1 VILRAFVVTLVGTGA
16 ALWFA
21 LAALDH
27 ARGPGAPFAG
37 CLIGLVA
44 AAVAGPF
51 LFDERGVRPAAVRA
65 LLLGVGAAA
74 LCGVLA
80 LLREGPFWAAATCG
94 LFCGL
99 FAFALATVADLL
111 GGDLWR
117 PLLALLGVALVATLF
132 YWDDA
137 FLLRASDRDT
147 SAALAF
153 AINPAAAVSA
163 TLDFDWVHAKAL
175 YTDNQTAESMVN
187 VARRGIGTYSLGLI
201 AVAIPAAGLGAWRR
215 R

>member
-1 VILRAFVVTLVGTGA
+1 MA
-16 ALWFA
+16 ALRDGPI
-21 LAALDH
+21 LAS
-27 ARGPGAPFAG
+27 
-37 CLIGLVA
+37 IV
-44 AAVAGPF
+44 
-51 LFDERGVRPAAVRA
+51 
-65 LLLGVGAAA
+65 
-74 LCGVLA
+74 
-80 LLREGPFWAAATCG
+80 CG

-99 FAFALATVADLL
+99 WALALASVADLL

-117 PLLALLGVALVATLF
+117 PLVALLGLALVATLF

-137 FLLRASDRDT
+137 FLLRASSRT
-147 SAALAF
+147 SSAALAF

-187 VARRGIGTYSLGLI
+187 VARSGIGTYSLALI

>member
-1 VILRAFVVTLVGTGA
+1 MILRALVVTLVGAGA
-16 ALWFA
+16 TLWFA

-27 ARGPGAPFAG
+27 ARGPGAPFAV
-37 CLIGLVA
+37 CLIGLVVG
-44 AAVAGPF
+44 AVAGPF
-51 LFDERGVRPAAVRA
+51 LFDEKGARPAAIRA
-65 LLLGVGAAA
+65 TFLGVAAA
-74 LCGVLA
+74 VACGLVAALRDGPILA
-80 LLREGPFWAAATCG
+80 SIACG

-99 FAFALATVADLL
+99 WAFALAAVADLL

-117 PLLALLGVALVATLF
+117 PLVALLGLALVATLF

-137 FLLRASDRDT
+137 FLLRASSRAS

-187 VARRGIGTYSLGLI
+187 VARSGIGTYSLGLI